1 MVEPKNSTALSPPAS
16 PRPRGLTPTGVPR
29 PKKNRAKV
37 SNGRAL
43 YLKLKEGQEY
53 NANSAYARR
62 LRDLINAFVSDLGG
76 VDACS
81 EAERA
86 LIRRAAVLIHQMEIL
101 EASWTQNGGAASEK
115 SLIVYQRC
123 TGALRRYLRDLG
135 LKRRPRDVSPPHL
148 DHYLTAKRN
157 SGENAGRPANS
168 SNEENADADDAA

>member
-1 MVEPKNSTALSPPAS
+1 MVASRNSAASSAPAS

-123 TGALRRYLRDLG
+123 TGALRRCLRDLG
-135 LKRRPRDVSPPHL
+135 LKRRQRDVSPPHL
-148 DHYLTAKRN
+148 DHYLSAKQSN
-157 SGENAGRPANS
+157 GEKEPRGSFP
-168 SNEENADADDAA
+168 SNGNNADGDPSA